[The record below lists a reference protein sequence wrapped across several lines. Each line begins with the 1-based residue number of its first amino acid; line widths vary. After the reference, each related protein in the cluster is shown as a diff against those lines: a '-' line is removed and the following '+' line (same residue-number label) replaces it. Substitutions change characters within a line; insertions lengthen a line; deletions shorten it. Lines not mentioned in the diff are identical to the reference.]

1 MIIFIKMLN
10 DFFETW
16 KNANYSINLSNDW
29 RRIVF
34 YSEGP
39 WITKHLSPLIR
50 ELVDNRNIK
59 ITFLTSAKDDNFF
72 IKNNKNLKKIYIG
85 DTSARTFLFRKLSIE
100 LMVMSTPSLQS
111 MQLKRQKESKYYY
124 IHHSPMST
132 HMIYQEN
139 AFDNFD
145 GIFCVGPYHI
155 KETRERERKFSL
167 KKKNLLKS
175 GYCNFD
181 DLINNK
187 KVFKNDEILIASSW
201 GDNSIVNT
209 CLMELISKLT
219 NLGFNVTFRPHYMS
233 FKKDKKILNNV
244 ISAFKERDNFKLDL
258 NPDSSISINNSKIL
272 ITDWSG
278 IAFEYF
284 VLNNKPIL
292 FVDTPPKINNKNY
305 NKLSEKPL
313 EVTMRNE
320 IGETLQISEI
330 KNLDLI
336 LFQKKVKM
344 ASNKVLKSDEFISK
358 NFFNI
363 GRSVDV
369 ICDQILEL
377 IK

>member
-181 DLINNK
+181 DLINKK
-187 KVFKNDEILIASSW
+187 KVFIHVGIY
-201 GDNSIVNT
+201 
-209 CLMELISKLT
+209 
-219 NLGFNVTFRPHYMS
+219 H
-233 FKKDKKILNNV
+233 KI
-244 ISAFKERDNFKLDL
+244 D
-258 NPDSSISINNSKIL
+258 
-272 ITDWSG
+272 
-278 IAFEYF
+278 
-284 VLNNKPIL
+284 
-292 FVDTPPKINNKNY
+292 
-305 NKLSEKPL
+305 
-313 EVTMRNE
+313 
-320 IGETLQISEI
+320 
-330 KNLDLI
+330 
-336 LFQKKVKM
+336 
-344 ASNKVLKSDEFISK
+344 
-358 NFFNI
+358 
-363 GRSVDV
+363 
-369 ICDQILEL
+369 
-377 IK
+377 

>member
-1 MIIFIKMLN
+1 MIFFIKMLN

-219 NLGFNVTFRPHYMS
+219 NLGSNVTFRPHYMS

-336 LFQKKVKM
+336 LFQEKVKM

-363 GRSVDV
+363 GRSVDA

>member
-1 MIIFIKMLN
+1 
-10 DFFETW
+10 
-16 KNANYSINLSNDW
+16 
-29 RRIVF
+29 
-34 YSEGP
+34 
-39 WITKHLSPLIR
+39 
-50 ELVDNRNIK
+50 
-59 ITFLTSAKDDNFF
+59 
-72 IKNNKNLKKIYIG
+72 
-85 DTSARTFLFRKLSIE
+85 
-100 LMVMSTPSLQS
+100 
-111 MQLKRQKESKYYY
+111 
-124 IHHSPMST
+124 
-132 HMIYQEN
+132 
-139 AFDNFD
+139 
-145 GIFCVGPYHI
+145 
-155 KETRERERKFSL
+155 
-167 KKKNLLKS
+167 
-175 GYCNFD
+175 
-181 DLINNK
+181 
-187 KVFKNDEILIASSW
+187 
-201 GDNSIVNT
+201 
-209 CLMELISKLT
+209 
-219 NLGFNVTFRPHYMS
+219 MS

-336 LFQKKVKM
+336 LFQEKVKM

-363 GRSVDV
+363 GRSVDA

>member
-336 LFQKKVKM
+336 LFQEKVKM

>member
-1 MIIFIKMLN
+1 
-10 DFFETW
+10 
-16 KNANYSINLSNDW
+16 
-29 RRIVF
+29 
-34 YSEGP
+34 
-39 WITKHLSPLIR
+39 
-50 ELVDNRNIK
+50 
-59 ITFLTSAKDDNFF
+59 
-72 IKNNKNLKKIYIG
+72 
-85 DTSARTFLFRKLSIE
+85 
-100 LMVMSTPSLQS
+100 
-111 MQLKRQKESKYYY
+111 
-124 IHHSPMST
+124 MST

-336 LFQKKVKM
+336 LFQEKVKM

-363 GRSVDV
+363 GRSVDA

>member
-1 MIIFIKMLN
+1 MLN

-336 LFQKKVKM
+336 LFQEKVKM
-344 ASNKVLKSDEFISK
+344 ASNKALKSDEFISK